1 MGQVEGV
8 LSQIALSVGQFEVVL
23 SQIDYEEECVG
34 GGVAIS
40 GTVKGCKGIL
50 QYL

>member
-34 GGVAIS
+34 GG
-40 GTVKGCKGIL
+40 TVKGCKGIL
-50 QYL
+50 SLIAIRGG